1 MNAPI
6 IIKPPQRSITSNSK
20 ESLPAKQILTIDD
33 AIAHYSKLLELAP
46 QLLDILAFQ
55 RYEVDNLQK
64 MTAQQK
70 LDLLAHLIAV
80 KTIAELNERFN
91 KYPPINKAQKKLAL
105 KLGFNPDWL
114 TILKNKLEGVEI
126 TTMKDVT
133 KNILELTEN
142 QINGKVEG
150 SVSNALRYLGYRK
163 GKRTID
169 GKKVSVWIK
178 PTEEI
183 STVIEETLTENQNE

>member
-6 IIKPPQRSITSNSK
+6 IIKRPQRSTTSNSR
-20 ESLPAKQILTIDD
+20 ESLPTKQILSIDD

-80 KTIAELNERFN
+80 KTIAELNQRFN
-91 KYPPINKAQKKLAL
+91 KYPPINKAQQKLAL
-105 KLGFNPDWL
+105 KLGFNPNWL
-114 TILKNKLEGVEI
+114 TILENKLEGVEI

-133 KNILELTEN
+133 KNILELTEKE
-142 QINGKVEG
+142 INGKIEG
-150 SVSNALRYLGYRK
+150 SVSNALRYLGYGK

-169 GKKVSVWIK
+169 GKKVSAWIK
-178 PTEEI
+178 PTEE
-183 STVIEETLTENQNE
+183 TLIITKKTH